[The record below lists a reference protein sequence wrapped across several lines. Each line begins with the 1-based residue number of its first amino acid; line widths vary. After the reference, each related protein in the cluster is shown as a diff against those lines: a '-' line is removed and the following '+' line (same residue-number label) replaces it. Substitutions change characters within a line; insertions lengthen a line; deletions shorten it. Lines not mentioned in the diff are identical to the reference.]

1 MAKRFQTDI
10 NRNTDIV
17 AARRKERDYFQN
29 YRYMAERMGSEYL
42 AKLLSKVHFILRE
55 LVRKSASET
64 QVKFFFLTIFCLER
78 EVGSKRVCIYIL
90 FTLDLGMFS
99 AVMESLSRFR

>member
-1 MAKRFQTDI
+1 MRYASAHHVQVLEGRAYRLANPWVGVAKRFQTDI

-42 AKLLSKVHFILRE
+42 AKLLSKVLLIANMSVLALLILCSEHETPKDRT
-55 LVRKSASET
+55 AS
-64 QVKFFFLTIFCLER
+64 IFEFQY
-78 EVGSKRVCIYIL
+78 S
-90 FTLDLGMFS
+90 
-99 AVMESLSRFR
+99 